1 MLIAEFAGCSSFSIQ
16 TSAFRLSKSISSNG
30 HTMHF
35 VRLRLLRFFVLI
47 SVLFVPSLG
56 GTVRVQPAPRP
67 SRIISLIPAVTEMLF
82 AIGAGPQVVA
92 VSSFDRY
99 PPDVAKLQR
108 VGALLDPDVERI
120 LSLRPDLVA
129 VYASQSDLRTQ
140 LERAKIPV
148 YVYRHA
154 GLADVLVTLTHIGER
169 VGHAREATDLAR
181 SIQSRIDAVRNRVSG
196 RARPRTLIVFDRET
210 LTLRGIYASG
220 GTGFVHDMVDV
231 AGGEDVFSDV
241 KQQSVQ
247 ATSELILSRRPD
259 VILELRG
266 DPVAA
271 DIKAKEIGV
280 WRALASLPAVLN
292 SRVYFLDDQKTVVP
306 GPRIAEGI
314 ELIAHTLHPD
324 AFK

>member
-1 MLIAEFAGCSSFSIQ
+1 MNAALAFIFCLLAIGVSGGDRGNRDLHHRGNRVSRDIFSLSV
-16 TSAFRLSKSISSNG
+16 TSASSVVRDSPLSQSPQ
-30 HTMHF
+30 
-35 VRLRLLRFFVLI
+35 
-47 SVLFVPSLG
+47 VPL
-56 GTVRVQPAPRP
+56 TTPK
-67 SRIISLIPAVTEMLF
+67 RIVSLIPAVTEMLF

-99 PPDVAKLQR
+99 PPDVTKLQR

-148 YVYRHA
+148 YVYSHA
-154 GLADVLVTLTHIGER
+154 GLEDVLVTLNQIGER
-169 VGHAREATDLAR
+169 VGHGREATDLAR
-181 SIQSRIDAVRNRVSG
+181 SIQSRINTVRSRVAG
-196 RARPRTLIVFDRET
+196 RAHPRTLIVFDREA

-220 GTGFVHDMVDV
+220 GIGFVHDMVNA
-231 AGGEDVFSDV
+231 AGGDNVFTDV

-247 ATSELILSRRPD
+247 ATTELVLARRPD

-271 DIKAKEIGV
+271 DVKAKEIAV
-280 WRALASLPAVLN
+280 WRVLASLPAVRD

>member
-1 MLIAEFAGCSSFSIQ
+1 MTRWTRAR
-16 TSAFRLSKSISSNG
+16 SAP
-30 HTMHF
+30 
-35 VRLRLLRFFVLI
+35 LRFLRFFVLT
-47 SVLFVPSLG
+47 SVLFVSAVRDWE
-56 GTVRVQPAPRP
+56 TVRSQPAPHP
-67 SRIISLIPAVTEMLF
+67 TRIISLIPAVTEMLF

-99 PPDVAKLQR
+99 PPEVGKLQR

-148 YVYRHA
+148 YVYSHA
-154 GLADVLVTLTHIGER
+154 GLADVPVTLTQIGER
-169 VGHAREATDLAR
+169 VGHAREAADLVR
-181 SIQSRIDAVRNRVSG
+181 SIQSRIDGVRSRVAG

-220 GTGFVHDMVDV
+220 GIGFIHDMVEA
-231 AGGEDVFSDV
+231 AGGDNIFSDV

-247 ATSELILSRRPD
+247 ATSELILARRPD
-259 VILELRG
+259 AILELRG

-271 DIKAKEIGV
+271 GIKAREIEV
-280 WRALASLPAVLN
+280 WHALASLPAVRN

-306 GPRIAEGI
+306 GPRIGEGI
-314 ELIAHTLHPD
+314 ELIARSLHPE

>member
-1 MLIAEFAGCSSFSIQ
+1 MA
-16 TSAFRLSKSISSNG
+16 SNEG
-30 HTMHF
+30 QQRNTKMNS
-35 VRLRLLRFFVLI
+35 VRLRFLRFFVLI
-47 SVLFVPSLG
+47 SVLFVTSVTRGHHSQSLSDSY
-56 GTVRVQPAPRP
+56 PR
-67 SRIISLIPAVTEMLF
+67 RIISLIPAVTEMLF

-99 PPDVAKLQR
+99 PPEAAKLQR

-129 VYASQSDLRTQ
+129 LYASQSDLRTQ
-140 LERAKIPV
+140 LARAKIPV
-148 YVYRHA
+148 YVYSHA
-154 GLADVLVTLTHIGER
+154 GLADVIVTLTQIGER
-169 VGHAREATDLAR
+169 VGHGREAADLAR
-181 SIQSRIDAVRNRVSG
+181 SIQSRVDAVRSRVAG

-220 GTGFVHDMVDV
+220 GIGFVHDMVDA
-231 AGGEDVFSDV
+231 AGGDNVFSDV

-247 ATSELILSRRPD
+247 ATTELILARRPD
-259 VILELRG
+259 AIVELRG
-266 DPVAA
+266 NPVPV
-271 DIKAKEIGV
+271 DMKVKEIDV
-280 WRALASLPAVLN
+280 WRTLASLPAVRN

-306 GPRIAEGI
+306 GPRVAEGI